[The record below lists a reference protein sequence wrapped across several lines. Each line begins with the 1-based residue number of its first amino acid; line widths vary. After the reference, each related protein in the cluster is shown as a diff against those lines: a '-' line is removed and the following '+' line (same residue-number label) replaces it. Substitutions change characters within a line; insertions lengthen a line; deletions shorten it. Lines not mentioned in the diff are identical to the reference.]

1 MANDILTA
9 DEAAK
14 ALRISIVTTRH
25 LLATGQLQ
33 GRKLGKSWRIHP
45 DALKAFLM
53 NGEHDAT
60 PCQGNCEIS
69 PCRKEN

>member
-1 MANDILTA
+1 MVNDILTA

-14 ALRISIVTTRH
+14 ALRVSLVTARH

-45 DALKAFLM
+45 DALRAFLM
-53 NGEHDAT
+53 NDEHYGTQCSDNCKSIPCPKGE
-60 PCQGNCEIS
+60 
-69 PCRKEN
+69 

>member
-1 MANDILTA
+1 MENDILTA
-9 DEAAK
+9 EEAAK
-14 ALRISIVTTRH
+14 ALRISLVTARH

-45 DALKAFLM
+45 DALRAFLM

-60 PCQGNCEIS
+60 QCQGNCKSI
-69 PCRKEN
+69 PCPKGK

>member
-1 MANDILTA
+1 MADGIMTA

-14 ALRISIVTTRH
+14 ALRVSLVTARH

-45 DALKAFLM
+45 DALRAFLM

-60 PCQGNCEIS
+60 QCSDNCKSIPCQKGE
-69 PCRKEN
+69 